1 MKYTTPPEGHRWH
14 NPENATYPPEGWRFC
29 LEAEVRGDQDWG
41 AKGVPCRSCGNDCSY
56 PKYPDHYT
64 GNSFLWSY
72 IVPDTTPF
80 DIPEARKQ
88 TDPHPEDEMWK
99 VDGSPAPL
107 NEVMEVLR
115 DCAYPVSVVGPDGR
129 LKVGAGLTKREWF
142 AGMAMQGILA
152 SPTPWT
158 ADFEASTPMTSWQ
171 DVASGSVQMADALIA
186 ALNKKEET
194 K

>member
-1 MKYTTPPEGHRWH
+1 MKYTTPPEGHRWS
-14 NPENATYPPEGWRFC
+14 NPEKAPAPPEGWRFC
-29 LEAEVRGDQDWG
+29 LEAEVREDQDWE

-64 GNSFLWSY
+64 GNSFIWSY

-80 DIPEARKQ
+80 DIPDLGKQEEKVKVPMSQPFIEASDKY
-88 TDPHPEDEMWK
+88 TELP
-99 VDGSPAPL
+99 
-107 NEVMEVLR
+107 
-115 DCAYPVSVVGPDGR
+115 C
-129 LKVGAGLTKREWF
+129 LTKREWF

-158 ADFEASTPMTSWQ
+158 ADYEASTPMTSWK

-186 ALNKKEET
+186 ALNQKEDT